1 MTDKDIKVLIVEDHE
16 ATLKG
21 LVAEISQTDGMRVV
35 GAASNCQDGL
45 RQLDEFCPD
54 VVLLDLHLPDSEGP
68 RSLAGSFCENS
79 NSKIIVFSGDSR
91 IAIRDLILKSG
102 VSGYLLKSEP
112 MANIMDAIRS
122 VVSNDRQ
129 IVSAELTENSS
140 DSKLTKAEEHL
151 LMLIARGLKYK
162 DIAKERFTAPETV
175 RKQVDQ
181 ILVKLDMESR
191 EELIAWA
198 VENGYGTVDVERW

>member
-1 MTDKDIKVLIVEDHE
+1 MSDEEIKVLIVEDHE

-21 LVAEISQTDGMRVV
+21 LVAEISQTTGMRVV
-35 GAASNCQDGL
+35 GAASNCNDGL
-45 RQLDEFCPD
+45 RQLDEFSPD

-68 RSLAGSFCENS
+68 RSLAASFCQKS

-112 MANIMDAIRS
+112 MAIIISAIRS
-122 VVSNDRQ
+122 VTTSNQQ
-129 IVSAELTENSS
+129 IISEELTENNT

-175 RKQVDQ
+175 RKQIDQ
-181 ILVKLDMESR
+181 ILLKLEMENR

-198 VENGYGTVDVERW
+198 VENGYGTVDVER